1 MDRLAELEAF
11 VRTVDLGSQAAAA
24 DALGLSRMAVSRL
37 VRQIE
42 GRVGTQLLYRT
53 TRRQTLTEAG
63 ARFLAE
69 ARSLVDRYR
78 DLTSASS
85 APGDS
90 ISGTLRISAPV
101 SFGSRHVMPLL
112 PAFAALY
119 PRVLFDVVLSD
130 RQVYLADEGFDL
142 AIRITAEGGSPVRAT
157 RLATSR
163 TIICAAP
170 SYIAAHGLPLVPADL
185 GQHNC
190 LRYAYSAE
198 TSTWPLVDAA
208 GVVTKV
214 EPRGNLVC
222 NNGDALLAAA
232 IAGQGIIQQP
242 AFIVAPEIRAGRLMR
257 LLGQYRTREL
267 TISAVYAPAARPQ
280 AKILTFIDFLVDRYA
295 GESF

>member
-1 MDRLAELEAF
+1 MDRLAEIEAF
-11 VRTVDLGSQAAAA
+11 VCTADLGSQAAAA

-37 VRQIE
+37 LRQLE
-42 GRVGTQLLYRT
+42 TRMGVPLLYRT

-69 ARSLVDRYR
+69 ARTLVERYG
-78 DLTSASS
+78 DLTSATKT
-85 APGDS
+85 PEGG

-130 RQVYLADEGFDL
+130 RQVHLTDEGFDL
-142 AIRITAEGGSPVRAT
+142 ALRITADGGSAVRGT
-157 RLATSR
+157 RLATAR

-170 SYIAAHGLPLVPADL
+170 AYVAARGMPLAPADL
-185 GQHNC
+185 SQHNC

-198 TSTWPLVDAA
+198 TNTWPLVDASGA
-208 GVVTKV
+208 VTRV
-214 EPRGNLVC
+214 EPQGNLVC

>member
-11 VRTVDLGSQAAAA
+11 VRTTDLGSQAAAA

-37 VRQIE
+37 IRQLEARI
-42 GRVGTQLLYRT
+42 GSQLLYRT

-69 ARSLVDRYR
+69 ARALVERYG
-78 DLTSASS
+78 DLTSTS
-85 APGDS
+85 AVPGDS

-101 SFGSRHVMPLL
+101 SFGWRHVMPLL

-130 RQVYLADEGFDL
+130 RQVHLTDEGFDL
-142 AIRITAEGGSPVRAT
+142 AIRITADGGSAVRGT
-157 RLATSR
+157 RLATAR

-170 SYIAAHGLPLVPADL
+170 AYVAARGMPLVPADL
-185 GQHNC
+185 SQHNC

-198 TSTWPLVDAA
+198 TSTWPLVDAS
-208 GVVTKV
+208 GVVTRV
-214 EPRGNLVC
+214 EPGGNLVC

-267 TISAVYAPAARPQ
+267 TIAAVYAPAARPQ
-280 AKILTFIDFLVDRYA
+280 AKILTFIDFLVERYA